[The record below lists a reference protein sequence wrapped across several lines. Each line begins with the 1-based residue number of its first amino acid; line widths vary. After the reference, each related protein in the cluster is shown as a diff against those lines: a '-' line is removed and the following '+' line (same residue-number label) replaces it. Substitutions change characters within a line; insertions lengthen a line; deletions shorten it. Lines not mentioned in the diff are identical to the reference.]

1 MTFPNPVDAV
11 IFDMD
16 GLLLD
21 TEALYALA
29 IVNASREVGFEI
41 SKTFCHAMIGIPETE
56 CNVMIQEHFG
66 PSFPMEEYLTKCG
79 AQLDVLYEAGI
90 SVKLG
95 VFRLIDQ
102 LTQFGILKAIATSSS
117 RRTATHHL
125 KKSDLFDRFSVVI
138 TRDDV
143 QHGKP
148 SPQPYLKAA
157 ASLGVEPGRCL
168 SLEDS
173 LNGIRSAKAAGT
185 MPIMVP
191 DLIMPTEEI
200 RSMCIAVVR
209 DLHEVRQMIVDQ
221 YS

>member
-1 MTFPNPVDAV
+1 
-11 IFDMD
+11 
-16 GLLLD
+16 
-21 TEALYALA
+21 
-29 IVNASREVGFEI
+29 
-41 SKTFCHAMIGIPETE
+41 MIGIPETE

-143 QHGKP
+143 QHCLLYT
-148 SPQPYLKAA
+148 SDAA
-157 ASLGVEPGRCL
+157 DDLLCVDLGGRR
-168 SLEDS
+168 
-173 LNGIRSAKAAGT
+173 IIKK
-185 MPIMVP
+185 
-191 DLIMPTEEI
+191 
-200 RSMCIAVVR
+200 
-209 DLHEVRQMIVDQ
+209 
-221 YS
+221 